1 LTSLTK
7 PALSWEI
14 KSLKI
19 DFLKPKNYFCTMGIV
34 RENEFLIDV
43 LKKLDF
49 FSSDISIK
57 NNFPEIIF
65 TKNPPSTLHPKH
77 YIALEFAEILDADA
91 VYFKYYDDNR
101 FCVPQVYF
109 YDNSNGIYD
118 KNKIA
123 EIHRNVYSSNQVAL
137 ICVIDKASVSL
148 FDTRKPIKIADNS
161 QFTNKNCLIKK
172 PYSFKE
178 LDLLSKYFNA
188 KELNSGDFWES
199 NEAST
204 HFKNNESVY
213 EELVNAL
220 SLIRKDFHKVFQT
233 FSIFVNEKA
242 ANDFA
247 DEILFKCILIKY
259 LEENGLEFAQQ
270 FYKDNFIQQNSL
282 NEILESGHLIK
293 LLDCLEF
300 HFNGNVFSIDEDK
313 KNILKDLKLA
323 DLALCLEGK
332 YGSNRTGYL
341 WEMYSFK
348 HIPIE
353 LISNFYEEFIPKD
366 KENSGT
372 VYTPS
377 HLVNLL
383 IDECLPLS
391 DQQEHLNSNVRLAD
405 VSCGSGIFITTAFKR
420 LVQRLRIEKWIE
432 AGKPIELPQPT
443 LQEVK
448 NILSNNIFGID
459 KNDTATKLAKFSLQL
474 AICQLVPKNELWT
487 WNEDR
492 VFKDLQDRNVFSD
505 DFFDFLIKEKSFHNS
520 LDLIIGNP
528 PFQSL
533 KEDKINK
540 EYSTITKK
548 LKSALDFEFS
558 VKIPFNQLALMFL
571 EVSSLLLKPKGDLCF
586 VQKSTSLL
594 YNSGSKEFRNSLFN
608 QFYVHQIIDFTLL
621 KNDLFKSKGKEIL
634 DNNGKP
640 KLDKKGKPQ
649 KGKPTSVESC
659 AVFYKK
665 EYKEE
670 DYITNH
676 IVSRLLKN
684 TKDGLSFE
692 FDYYDFHEIP
702 KQTTLEDDT
711 IWRCNLLGG
720 NRLNHLIKKLNK
732 KTKSQTNLEDYLHN
746 YLGIEEELFCEG
758 FIRATPQGEKD
769 GKNFECEYITNKLIL
784 TATNF
789 DKNKYDNFSKQQRF
803 YRAPREKA
811 FKSPLITIKEQI
823 TEAKS
828 FIKIHSNDVAYD
840 SRIVGISL
848 FEIGMEKAEK
858 LYTILQ
864 KNEKINSLKTLA
876 TCSQFFLGSSS
887 VIQKADINKW
897 TIPLEED
904 EIKLSDSEKIIMND
918 VLDYIY
924 PSWYEKEPIINKKE
938 TSIAELIE
946 FGAVFNESFNSIY
959 KKENK
964 EQKLATIY
972 EGSNF
977 FALEFEY
984 SEKQIIEPRQIDKTE
999 ADKQIERLIV
1009 NQYGKNTLVNKVLR
1023 IYSPNKITLIKPKKL
1038 RFWLKSIA
1046 LQDSDE
1052 IFDDIIE
1059 NGLR

>member
-1 LTSLTK
+1 MGK
-7 PALSWEI
+7 I
-14 KSLKI
+14 K
-19 DFLKPKNYFCTMGIV
+19 
-34 RENEFLIDV
+34 ENELLIDV

-49 FSSDISIK
+49 FSTDSSIE
-57 NNFPEIIF
+57 NNFPEIVF
-65 TKNPPSTLHPKH
+65 TKNTSLNLHPKH
-77 YIALEFAEILDADA
+77 YIALEFAENLEADA

-118 KNKIA
+118 NNKIA
-123 EIHRNVYSSNQVAL
+123 EIHRNVYSSSQVAL
-137 ICVIDKASVSL
+137 ICVIDKISISL
-148 FDTRKPIKIADNS
+148 FDTREPIKVIDNN
-161 QFTNKNCLIKK
+161 QITNKNSLIEK
-172 PYSFKE
+172 PYLFEE
-178 LDLLSKYFNA
+178 LEILSKYFNA
-188 KELNSGDFWES
+188 QKLKSGDFWES

-204 HFKNNESVY
+204 HFKNNKSVY
-213 EELVNAL
+213 ELLVNAL
-220 SLIRKDFHKVFQT
+220 SVIRKDFHKVFQT
-233 FSIFVNEKA
+233 FENFSDKKS

-270 FYKDNFIQQNSL
+270 FYKDNKIEQSSL
-282 NEILESGHLIK
+282 NEILESNNLIE
-293 LLDCLEF
+293 LLDRLEF
-300 HFNGNVFSIDEDK
+300 HFNGNVFAIEEDK
-313 KNILKDLKLA
+313 KNILQALNLSA
-323 DLALCLEGK
+323 LSLCLDGR
-332 YGSNRTGYL
+332 YGSNSSGYL

-353 LISNFYEEFIPKD
+353 LISNFYEEFIPKN

-391 DQQEHLNSNVRLAD
+391 EKKEHLNSNVRLAD

-420 LVQRLRIEKWIE
+420 LVQRLRIEKWLE
-432 AGKPIELPQPT
+432 EGKPKELPQPT

-448 NILSNNIFGID
+448 AVLSNNIFGID

-474 AICQLVPKNELWT
+474 ALCQLVPKKELWT

-492 VFKDLQDRNVFSD
+492 VFKDLHNINIFSN
-505 DFFDFLIKEKSFHNS
+505 DFFDFLVEERSFHNS

-533 KEDKINK
+533 KEDKTNK

-548 LKSALDFEFS
+548 LKIVLGFEFS

-571 EVSSLLLKPKGDLCF
+571 EASSLLLKPKGDLCF
-586 VQKSTSLL
+586 IQKSTSLL
-594 YNSGSKEFRNSLFN
+594 YNNGAKEFRNSLFN

-634 DNNGKP
+634 ENGKP
-640 KLDKKGKPQ
+640 KLDKNGKPL

-659 AVFYKK
+659 AVFYKN
-665 EYKEE
+665 EIKEE

-692 FDYYDFHEIP
+692 FDYYDFYEIP
-702 KQTTLEDDT
+702 RESVLEDDT

-720 NRLNHLIKKLNK
+720 NRLNHLIKKLNR
-732 KTKSQTNLEDYLHN
+732 KTKSQTNLEDYILN
-746 YLGIEEELFCEG
+746 YIGIDDDRYGVGFQIASQKDTAEFITEKRILLGTNFKSQK
-758 FIRATPQGEKD
+758 FIR
-769 GKNFECEYITNKLIL
+769 Y
-784 TATNF
+784 
-789 DKNKYDNFSKQQRF
+789 SKEQKFHRT
-803 YRAPREKA
+803 R
-811 FKSPLITIKEQI
+811 KSFLYEFPLINIKTIIENNEISIINQDEDTAFNETI
-823 TEAKS
+823 
-828 FIKIHSNDVAYD
+828 I
-840 SRIVGISL
+840 GISVP
-848 FEIGMEKAEK
+848 FEKK
-858 LYTILQ
+858 DFLDNLYKTLI
-864 KNEKINSLKTLA
+864 INNRINVLKTLS
-876 TCSQFFLGSSS
+876 TCSQFFLGSSTP
-887 VIQKADINKW
+887 IQKQDIDNW
-897 TIPLEED
+897 TIPLEEE

-924 PSWYEKEPIINKKE
+924 PSWYEKESIINKKE
-938 TSIAELIE
+938 TSIAELVE
-946 FGAVFNESFNSIY
+946 FGEIFNESFNSIY
-959 KKENK
+959 KKGNK
-964 EQKLATIY
+964 EQKLVTIY
-972 EGSNF
+972 EGLSF

-984 SEKQIIEPRQIDKTE
+984 SEKQIIEPNHIDKTE
-999 ADKQIERLIV
+999 ADKQIESLIV

-1052 IFDDIIE
+1052 VFDDIIE
-1059 NGLR
+1059 NGLK